1 MSKAR
6 ADEKTV
12 AQDAAKGAL
21 ELTFPV
27 SSFRKLPNPYEKLP
41 IGDHHPTAYMM
52 YVDVKDLPDN
62 IPMQTNPRKQKL
74 TTAVAKKIR
83 SSLVRNDL
91 NFYLENRG
99 LLISAQSCT
108 FNNYTGEATIVFSD
122 LTVHGDVDG
131 GHTYEIIKESRDG
144 LEPKT
149 QFVKLEVI
157 EGCESFFTDLA
168 AARNTSIQVKDQ
180 SIAELES
187 KFDIIKTGIH
197 EMPFY
202 KDVYFE
208 ENDEGDINVA
218 DILAI
223 LNMFDLDHFPDVN
236 ALPKNSYTSRN
247 TCIQRYLKL
256 YDQHNGSNGNPRD
269 NPYVKMLPI
278 MQDIFRLYDKIECNV
293 GVYYKESTNGSG
305 RYGATKG
312 VTTAK
317 DADHLFKARF
327 SDTKI
332 WHSTPTGFLYPIV
345 GSLRA
350 DMMKAPNGD
359 YCWRYD
365 PFELVDELGPELV
378 STTVERS
385 RTLGGNPN
393 AVGKDA
399 GNWKTLYMT
408 VMMRVMD
415 KMMGNQA

>member
-1 MSKAR
+1 MTNRTDNLQASAH
-6 ADEKTV
+6 EPNE
-12 AQDAAKGAL
+12 QL

-27 SSFRKLPNPYEKLP
+27 TSFRKLPNPYEKLP
-41 IGDHHPTAYMM
+41 IGDHHPIAYMM
-52 YVDVKDLPDN
+52 YVDVKDLPEN
-62 IPMQTNPRKQKL
+62 IPMDTNPRKQKL

-83 SSLVRNDL
+83 SSLTRNDL

-99 LLISAQSCT
+99 LLISARSCT
-108 FNNYTGEATIVFSD
+108 FNNYTGEVTIVFSN
-122 LTVHGDVDG
+122 LAVHGDVDG
-131 GHTYEIIKESRDG
+131 GHTYQIIKEVRDE
-144 LEPKT
+144 LDPKT

-187 KFDIIKTGIH
+187 KFEIIKQGIQD
-197 EMPFY
+197 MGFY

-223 LNMFDLDHFPDVN
+223 LNMFNLDRYPDVN
-236 ALPKNSYTSRN
+236 SLPKNSYTGRN
-247 TCIQRYLKL
+247 ACIQYYLKL
-256 YDQHNGSNGNPRD
+256 YDQFHGEGDDPEE
-269 NPYVKMLPI
+269 NPYVKMQPI
-278 MQDIFRLYDKIECNV
+278 MKDIFMLYDQIEC
-293 GVYYKESTNGSG
+293 GMGDYYKASTNGGG

-312 VTTAK
+312 VTTAR

-327 SDTKI
+327 SDKKI

-345 GSLRA
+345 GALRA
-350 DMMKAPNGD
+350 DMKKGED
-359 YCWRYD
+359 GKYDWIFD
-365 PFELVDELGPELV
+365 PFALVDELGPELV

-393 AVGKDA
+393 AVGKDS

-408 VMMRVMD
+408 VMMKVMN
-415 KMMGNQA
+415 KIMESQ